1 MIKLKKNI
9 AQSESGFIFDPSTGD
24 SYSVNQTGSKII
36 EFLKEGL
43 SEDQIIEKLNETFNS
58 DKEQLQK
65 DLDDFLLHLKQ
76 LKMIE
81 NAS

>member
-81 NAS
+81 NVS

>member
-9 AQSESGFIFDPSTGD
+9 ALSESGFIFDPATGD
-24 SYSVNQTGSKII
+24 SFSVNQTGSKII

-43 SEDQIIEKLNETFNS
+43 SEDQIIDSLNETFNS

-65 DLDDFLLHLKQ
+65 DLDDFLHHLKQ

-81 NAS
+81 NV